1 MDEANDWA
9 EFVTS
14 FDAYAGARKWLQDTI
29 GHSEPRI
36 STIVDDLAELKP
48 TVVVVYNKKVTRAS
62 DLCARARE
70 VYDHIL
76 SQCPTDADILA
87 VKRMID
93 EGPSQS
99 GRKISGR
106 TIDTLVTRCDKYFN
120 VHYYLDVTDPAN
132 ARIVDTCS
140 YPGRKIELFDVGAS
154 YRTNMAQFSKTY
166 FDCFG
171 RGDEV
176 THQLAS
182 GEQVGICLCQFMFF
196 IWANR
201 FRVFDFLEL
210 HYEQVIGVRKYSQK
224 TTYRP
229 KRCVNRKVLP
239 APASNVSKSVLCSL
253 TDHALKSSTAY
264 ENVIVRPRKRKALSF
279 PKR

>member
-14 FDAYAGARKWLQDTI
+14 FDAHAEARKWLRDILGQTEHRI
-29 GHSEPRI
+29 GA
-36 STIVDDLAELKP
+36 IVDNLVELKP
-48 TVVVVYNKKVTRAS
+48 TVVVVYNKKVTLAS
-62 DLCARARE
+62 NLCARARE
-70 VYDHIL
+70 VYNHIL
-76 SQCPTDADILA
+76 SQCPTDASILA
-87 VKRMID
+87 IKRMID

-106 TIDTLVTRCDKYFN
+106 TIDALVTRCDKFFN

-132 ARIVDTCS
+132 AKIVDVCS
-140 YPGRKIELFDVGAS
+140 CPGRKIELFDVCAS

-176 THQLAS
+176 THQLTS

-196 IWANR
+196 IWADR

-210 HYEQVIGVRKYSQK
+210 HYEQVINVRKYSQK

-229 KRCVNRKVLP
+229 KRPANRKALP
-239 APASNVSKSVLCSL
+239 APISNVSKSVLCSL
-253 TDHALKSSTAY
+253 ADHAPKNPTAY
-264 ENVIVRPRKRKALSF
+264 ENVIVRPRKRKVPL
-279 PKR
+279 RTQ